1 MSRFTNYFSK
11 HVREKFTKEIELIE
25 INRAKGDFIFTYKV
39 LPFINLRVISKY
51 TATVIIDN
59 LEIDLPCEFKD
70 DIITVRLSETYFENR
85 PDNFTIQ
92 LFSFGQPMRIKK
104 RSNKNRTQY
113 IVNEKLYNIKV
124 KKDVHISKR
133 YMSLEFKNENV
144 EVNDVILQKDGIM
157 IKLNRDVDEETSLFL
172 SYPHK
177 FIELPTTLINKHTLK
192 VTGLENLTY
201 GISSFYLAQKE
212 NVYTMIGHLNEK
224 KELFTDFYAYTIDT
238 MPALTLSV
246 KEHILK
252 LREFYVSEITNN
264 IVTMKITPEQEILL
278 DHPSISIYNSKL
290 DTTKKI
296 ALSDDL
302 QAEIPIEDLIDGFTN
317 KKINFINSNIIYQI
331 DIQSAYI
338 EDEMLGRFRYEDEYL
353 TTHFYRRKDNYLGF
367 RVSRPRIKRRITD
380 IKNFK
385 LQGFIKGRNS
395 FHEVENVI
403 IFEDRHSQEMVV
415 NTINDKFN
423 YEIDAQEILN
433 IMGRDKTI
441 IDLYIGIRN
450 KEGKIVTRAKLP
462 YKNSNYKKDNFYDL
476 KIIKEKDRDVY
487 LLITT
492 TPFNNL
498 KIETFVVPKSVNT
511 NVERDRNIWL
521 LGERIDTAQENG
533 YQLFKYLQDKPVE
546 AYYVIDEESKD
557 YKKIM
562 HEENVLVFGSKKHYE
577 ISLKAGV
584 LLCTHDFENILPYK
598 PAKEFF
604 NYNETYKV
612 FLQHGVL
619 GRKPAEYHKKYY
631 DDPFDIFIV
640 SSDSEKYDVVV
651 NTMGYEENEVK
662 VTGLARFDRLPMNH
676 RGKDILLMP
685 TWRDWIN
692 TDERFLNSEY
702 YYRYKN
708 LLENER
714 LHDILEKYNV
724 NINFYPHYR
733 AQPFFNKELINTSEH
748 IRFIELGEKSVQELL
763 IDHALLITDYS
774 SVSFDF
780 TMMNKPVVYYHFDE
794 DRFFNRGILR
804 PVNETFLGDI
814 AETEELLV
822 SYIEASIKNNFE
834 TNVDDISEI
843 IKYRDHN
850 NCERIYEA
858 VKSQKNKL

>member
-177 FIELPTTLINKHTLK
+177 FIELPTTLINKNTLK

-238 MPALTLSV
+238 MPALTLNV
-246 KEHILK
+246 KEHIVK
-252 LREFYVSEITNN
+252 LREFYVSEINNN

-278 DHPSISIYNSKL
+278 ERPSISIYNTKL

-296 ALSDDL
+296 ALSDEL

-814 AETEELLV
+814 AETEELLI

>member
-51 TATVIIDN
+51 TASVIIDN
-59 LEIDLPCEFKD
+59 LEMDLPCEFKD
-70 DIITVRLSETYFENR
+70 DFITVRLSETYFKNR

-177 FIELPTTLINKHTLK
+177 FIELPTTLINKNTLK

-201 GISSFYLAQKE
+201 GVSNFYLAQKE
-212 NVYTMIGHLNEK
+212 NVYAMIGHLNEK

-238 MPALTLSV
+238 MPTLTLNV
-246 KEHILK
+246 KEHIVK

-264 IVTMKITPEQEILL
+264 NVTMKIKPAKEILL
-278 DHPSISIYNSKL
+278 EQPSISIYNTKL

-296 ALSDDL
+296 ALSEEL
-302 QAEIPIEDLIDGFTN
+302 QAEIPIEVLIDGFTN

-367 RVSRPRIKRRITD
+367 KVSRPRIKRRITD

-385 LQGFIKGRNS
+385 LQGFIKGRKS

-403 IFEDRHSQEMVV
+403 IFEDRHSKEMV
-415 NTINDKFN
+415 THPIGDKFN
-423 YEIDAQEILN
+423 YEIDAQEIIN
-433 IMGRDKTI
+433 IMSRDKTI

-450 KEGKIVTRAKLP
+450 KEGKIVVRAKLP

-476 KIIKEKDRDVY
+476 KIINEKDRDIY

-533 YQLFKYLQDKPVE
+533 YQLFKYLQDQPVE
-546 AYYVIDEESKD
+546 AYYVIDKESKD

-562 HEENVLVFGSKKHYE
+562 HEENVLVFGSEKHYE

-651 NTMGYEENEVK
+651 NTMGYKEDEVK

-676 RGKDILLMP
+676 KGKDILLMP

-692 TDERFLNSEY
+692 TDEKFLNSEY

-708 LLENER
+708 LLENKR

-748 IRFIELGEKSVQELL
+748 IRFITLGEKSVQELL

-814 AETEELLV
+814 AETEELLI

-858 VKSQKNKL
+858 VKSQK

>member
-59 LEIDLPCEFKD
+59 LERDLPCEFKD
-70 DIITVRLSETYFENR
+70 DIITVRLSETYFKNR

-177 FIELPTTLINKHTLK
+177 FIELPTTLINKNTLK

-201 GISSFYLAQKE
+201 GVSHFYLAQKE

-238 MPALTLSV
+238 MPTLTLNV
-246 KEHILK
+246 KEHIVK
-252 LREFYVSEITNN
+252 LREFYVIKIINN

-278 DHPSISIYNSKL
+278 EHPSISIYNTKL

-296 ALSDDL
+296 ALSEEL
-302 QAEIPIEDLIDGFTN
+302 EAEIPIEDLIDGFTN

-367 RVSRPRIKRRITD
+367 RVSRPRINRQITDIKNFKIQFYRRKDKYLEFRVNRRRNKRRITD

-415 NTINDKFN
+415 NTIDDKFN
-423 YEIDAQEILN
+423 YEIDAQEIIN
-433 IMGRDKTI
+433 IMSRDKTI

-450 KEGKIVTRAKLP
+450 KEGKI
-462 YKNSNYKKDNFYDL
+462 
-476 KIIKEKDRDVY
+476 
-487 LLITT
+487 
-492 TPFNNL
+492 
-498 KIETFVVPKSVNT
+498 
-511 NVERDRNIWL
+511 
-521 LGERIDTAQENG
+521 
-533 YQLFKYLQDKPVE
+533 
-546 AYYVIDEESKD
+546 
-557 YKKIM
+557 
-562 HEENVLVFGSKKHYE
+562 
-577 ISLKAGV
+577 
-584 LLCTHDFENILPYK
+584 
-598 PAKEFF
+598 
-604 NYNETYKV
+604 
-612 FLQHGVL
+612 
-619 GRKPAEYHKKYY
+619 
-631 DDPFDIFIV
+631 
-640 SSDSEKYDVVV
+640 
-651 NTMGYEENEVK
+651 
-662 VTGLARFDRLPMNH
+662 
-676 RGKDILLMP
+676 
-685 TWRDWIN
+685 
-692 TDERFLNSEY
+692 
-702 YYRYKN
+702 
-708 LLENER
+708 
-714 LHDILEKYNV
+714 
-724 NINFYPHYR
+724 
-733 AQPFFNKELINTSEH
+733 
-748 IRFIELGEKSVQELL
+748 
-763 IDHALLITDYS
+763 
-774 SVSFDF
+774 
-780 TMMNKPVVYYHFDE
+780 
-794 DRFFNRGILR
+794 
-804 PVNETFLGDI
+804 
-814 AETEELLV
+814 
-822 SYIEASIKNNFE
+822 
-834 TNVDDISEI
+834 
-843 IKYRDHN
+843 
-850 NCERIYEA
+850 
-858 VKSQKNKL
+858 

>member
-11 HVREKFTKEIELIE
+11 HVRERFTKEIELIE
-25 INRAKGDFIFTYKV
+25 INKSKGDFIFTYKV

-51 TATVIIDN
+51 TASVTIDN
-59 LEIDLPCEFKD
+59 LEMDLPCEFKD
-70 DIITVRLSETYFENR
+70 DIITVRLSETYFKNR

-92 LFSFGQPMRIKK
+92 LFSFGQPMRIKTRK
-104 RSNKNRTQY
+104 NKNRTQY
-113 IVNEKLYNIKV
+113 IVNGKLYNIKV

-133 YMSLEFKNENV
+133 YMSLDFKNENV

-177 FIELPTTLINKHTLK
+177 FIELPTTLINKNTLK

-201 GISSFYLAQKE
+201 GVSSFYFAQKE
-212 NVYTMIGHLNEK
+212 NVYTMNGHLNEK

-238 MPALTLSV
+238 MPALTLNV
-246 KEHILK
+246 KEHIVK
-252 LREFYVSEITNN
+252 LREFYVSEINN
-264 IVTMKITPEQEILL
+264 DIVTMKITPEQEILL
-278 DHPSISIYNSKL
+278 ERPSISIYNTKL

-296 ALSDDL
+296 ALSDEL

-433 IMGRDKTI
+433 IMSRDKTI

-533 YQLFKYLQDKPVE
+533 YQLFKYLQSQPVE

-562 HEENVLVFGSKKHYE
+562 HEENVLVFGSEKHYE

-598 PAKEFF
+598 PSKEFF

-651 NTMGYEENEVK
+651 NTMGYEEDEVK
-662 VTGLARFDRLPMNH
+662 VTGLARFDCLPMNH
-676 RGKDILLMP
+676 KGKDILLMP

-708 LLENER
+708 LLENKR
-714 LHDILEKYNV
+714 LHDILDKYNV

-748 IRFIELGEKSVQELL
+748 IRFITLGEKSVQELL

-780 TMMNKPVVYYHFDE
+780 TIMNKPVVYYHFDE

-814 AETEELLV
+814 AETEELLI
-822 SYIEASIKNNFE
+822 SYIEESIKNNFE
-834 TNVDDISEI
+834 TNVEDISEI

-858 VKSQKNKL
+858 VKKRMIK

>member
-177 FIELPTTLINKHTLK
+177 FIELPTTLINKNTLK

-415 NTINDKFN
+415 NTIDDKFN
-423 YEIDAQEILN
+423 YEIDAQEIIN
-433 IMGRDKTI
+433 IMSRDKTI

-450 KEGKIVTRAKLP
+450 KEGKIVVRAKLP

-562 HEENVLVFGSKKHYE
+562 HEENVLVFGSEKHYE

-651 NTMGYEENEVK
+651 NTMGYEEDEVK

-748 IRFIELGEKSVQELL
+748 IRFIALGEKSVQELL

-814 AETEELLV
+814 AETEELLI

>member
-177 FIELPTTLINKHTLK
+177 FIELPTTLINKNTLK

-238 MPALTLSV
+238 MPALTLNV
-246 KEHILK
+246 KEHIVK
-252 LREFYVSEITNN
+252 LREFYVSEINNN

-278 DHPSISIYNSKL
+278 ERPSISIYNTKL

-415 NTINDKFN
+415 NTIDDKFN
-423 YEIDAQEILN
+423 YEIDAQEIIN
-433 IMGRDKTI
+433 IMSRDKTI

-450 KEGKIVTRAKLP
+450 KEGKIVVRAKLP

-748 IRFIELGEKSVQELL
+748 IRFIALGEKSVQELL

-814 AETEELLV
+814 AETEELLI

>member
-1 MSRFTNYFSK
+1 MSRITNYFSK
-11 HVREKFTKEIELIE
+11 HIRERFTKEIELIE
-25 INRAKGDFIFTYKV
+25 INRDEGDFIFTYKV

-51 TATVIIDN
+51 TATVTIDD
-59 LEIDLPCEFKD
+59 LEMDLPCVFKD
-70 DIITVRLSETYFENR
+70 DIITVRLSENYFKNR

-92 LFSFGQPMRIKK
+92 LYSFGHPMRIKARK
-104 RSNKNRTQY
+104 NKNRTQY

-133 YMSLEFKNENV
+133 YMSLDFKNENV

-157 IKLNRDVDEETSLFL
+157 IKLNSDVDEETSLFL
-172 SYPHK
+172 SYPNK

-212 NVYTMIGHLNEK
+212 NVYSMDGHLEEK
-224 KELFTDFYAYTIDT
+224 KELFTDYYAYTINT
-238 MPALTLSV
+238 TPTLTLNV
-246 KEHILK
+246 KEHIVK

-264 IVTMKITPEQEILL
+264 IVTMKITPKEKILL
-278 DHPSISIYNSKL
+278 EHPSISIYNRKL

-296 ALSDDL
+296 ALSDEL
-302 QAEIPIEDLIDGFTN
+302 EAEIPIEDLIDGFTN
-317 KKINFINSNIIYQI
+317 KKINFINSNITYQI

-338 EDEMLGRFRYEDEYL
+338 EDDMLGRFRYEDEYL
-353 TTHFYRRKDNYLGF
+353 FTHFYRRKDNYLGF

-403 IFEDRHSQEMVV
+403 IFEDRHSQEMFVHS
-415 NTINDKFN
+415 IDDKFN
-423 YEIDAQEILN
+423 YKIDTQEIIN
-433 IMGRDKTI
+433 IMSRDKTI

-450 KEGKIVTRAKLP
+450 KKGKIVARAKLP

-476 KIIKEKDRDVY
+476 KIIKEKGRDVY

-498 KIETFVVPKSVNT
+498 KIETFVVPKSINT

-546 AYYVIDEESKD
+546 AYYVIDKESKD

-562 HEENVLVFGSKKHYE
+562 NEENVLAFGSKKHYE

-651 NTMGYEENEVK
+651 NTMGYEEDEVK

-708 LLENER
+708 LLENKR

-733 AQPFFNKELINTSEH
+733 AQAFFNKELINTSEH
-748 IRFIELGEKSVQELL
+748 IRFITLGEQSVQELL

-780 TMMNKPVVYYHFDE
+780 TIMNKPVIYYHFDE
-794 DRFFNRGILR
+794 DRFFNKGILR

-814 AETEELLV
+814 AETEDLLI

-834 TNVDDISEI
+834 TNVEDISEI

-858 VKSQKNKL
+858 VKSMF

>member
-11 HVREKFTKEIELIE
+11 HVRERFTKEIELIE
-25 INRAKGDFIFTYKV
+25 INKSKGDFIFTYKV

-51 TATVIIDN
+51 TASVTIDN
-59 LEIDLPCEFKD
+59 LEMDLPCEFKD
-70 DIITVRLSETYFENR
+70 DIITVRLSEAYFKNR

-415 NTINDKFN
+415 NTIDDKFN
-423 YEIDAQEILN
+423 YEIDAQEIIN
-433 IMGRDKTI
+433 IMSRDKTI

-450 KEGKIVTRAKLP
+450 KEGKIVVRAKLP

-498 KIETFVVPKSVNT
+498 KIETFVVPSFINT
-511 NVERDRNIWL
+511 NVERDKNVWL
-521 LGERIDTAQENG
+521 LGERTDTAQENG
-533 YQLFKYLQDKPVE
+533 YQLFKHLQDKPVE

-651 NTMGYEENEVK
+651 NTMGYEEDEVK
-662 VTGLARFDRLPMNH
+662 VTGLARFDNLPMNH
-676 RGKDILLMP
+676 KGKDIILMP

-708 LLENER
+708 LLENKR

-748 IRFIELGEKSVQELL
+748 IRFITLGEKSVQELL

-814 AETEELLV
+814 AETEELLI

-834 TNVDDISEI
+834 TNVEDISEI

-858 VKSQKNKL
+858 VKNEKNKL

>member
-51 TATVIIDN
+51 TATVTIDN
-59 LEIDLPCEFKD
+59 LEMDLPCEFKD
-70 DIITVRLSETYFENR
+70 DIITVRLSETYFKNR

-177 FIELPTTLINKHTLK
+177 FIELPTTLINKNTLK

-238 MPALTLSV
+238 MPALTLNV
-246 KEHILK
+246 KEHIVK
-252 LREFYVSEITNN
+252 LREFYVSEINNN

-353 TTHFYRRKDNYLGF
+353 TTHFYRRIDNYLGF

-423 YEIDAQEILN
+423 YEIDAQEIIN
-433 IMGRDKTI
+433 IMSRDKTI

-450 KEGKIVTRAKLP
+450 KEGKIVVRAKLP

-708 LLENER
+708 LLEN
-714 LHDILEKYNV
+714 
-724 NINFYPHYR
+724 
-733 AQPFFNKELINTSEH
+733 
-748 IRFIELGEKSVQELL
+748 
-763 IDHALLITDYS
+763 
-774 SVSFDF
+774 
-780 TMMNKPVVYYHFDE
+780 
-794 DRFFNRGILR
+794 
-804 PVNETFLGDI
+804 
-814 AETEELLV
+814 
-822 SYIEASIKNNFE
+822 
-834 TNVDDISEI
+834 
-843 IKYRDHN
+843 
-850 NCERIYEA
+850 
-858 VKSQKNKL
+858 

>member
-25 INRAKGDFIFTYKV
+25 INKSKGDFIFTYKV

-278 DHPSISIYNSKL
+278 ERPSISIYNSKL

-317 KKINFINSNIIYQI
+317 KKINFINSN
-331 DIQSAYI
+331 
-338 EDEMLGRFRYEDEYL
+338 
-353 TTHFYRRKDNYLGF
+353 T
-367 RVSRPRIKRRITD
+367 
-380 IKNFK
+380 
-385 LQGFIKGRNS
+385 
-395 FHEVENVI
+395 
-403 IFEDRHSQEMVV
+403 
-415 NTINDKFN
+415 
-423 YEIDAQEILN
+423 
-433 IMGRDKTI
+433 
-441 IDLYIGIRN
+441 
-450 KEGKIVTRAKLP
+450 
-462 YKNSNYKKDNFYDL
+462 
-476 KIIKEKDRDVY
+476 
-487 LLITT
+487 
-492 TPFNNL
+492 
-498 KIETFVVPKSVNT
+498 
-511 NVERDRNIWL
+511 
-521 LGERIDTAQENG
+521 
-533 YQLFKYLQDKPVE
+533 KPV
-546 AYYVIDEESKD
+546 
-557 YKKIM
+557 
-562 HEENVLVFGSKKHYE
+562 H
-577 ISLKAGV
+577 
-584 LLCTHDFENILPYK
+584 T
-598 PAKEFF
+598 
-604 NYNETYKV
+604 
-612 FLQHGVL
+612 L
-619 GRKPAEYHKKYY
+619 G
-631 DDPFDIFIV
+631 
-640 SSDSEKYDVVV
+640 
-651 NTMGYEENEVK
+651 
-662 VTGLARFDRLPMNH
+662 
-676 RGKDILLMP
+676 
-685 TWRDWIN
+685 
-692 TDERFLNSEY
+692 
-702 YYRYKN
+702 
-708 LLENER
+708 
-714 LHDILEKYNV
+714 
-724 NINFYPHYR
+724 
-733 AQPFFNKELINTSEH
+733 
-748 IRFIELGEKSVQELL
+748 
-763 IDHALLITDYS
+763 
-774 SVSFDF
+774 
-780 TMMNKPVVYYHFDE
+780 
-794 DRFFNRGILR
+794 
-804 PVNETFLGDI
+804 
-814 AETEELLV
+814 
-822 SYIEASIKNNFE
+822 
-834 TNVDDISEI
+834 
-843 IKYRDHN
+843 
-850 NCERIYEA
+850 
-858 VKSQKNKL
+858 

>member
-11 HVREKFTKEIELIE
+11 HVRERFTKEIELIE

-59 LEIDLPCEFKD
+59 LEMDLPCEFKD
-70 DIITVRLSETYFENR
+70 DIITVRLSETYFKNR

-177 FIELPTTLINKHTLK
+177 FIELPTTLINKNTLK

-201 GISSFYLAQKE
+201 GVSNFYLAQKE
-212 NVYTMIGHLNEK
+212 NVYAMIGHLNEK

-238 MPALTLSV
+238 MPTLTLNV
-246 KEHILK
+246 KEHIVK

-264 IVTMKITPEQEILL
+264 NVTMKIKPAKEILL
-278 DHPSISIYNSKL
+278 EQPSISIYNTKL

-302 QAEIPIEDLIDGFTN
+302 QAEIPIEVLIDGFTN

-367 RVSRPRIKRRITD
+367 KVSRPRIKRRITD

-385 LQGFIKGRNS
+385 LQGFIKGRKS

-403 IFEDRHSQEMVV
+403 IFEDRHSKEMV
-415 NTINDKFN
+415 THPIGDKFN
-423 YEIDAQEILN
+423 YEIDAQEIIN
-433 IMGRDKTI
+433 IMSRDKTI

-450 KEGKIVTRAKLP
+450 KEGKIVVRAKLP

-476 KIIKEKDRDVY
+476 KIINEKDRDIY

-533 YQLFKYLQDKPVE
+533 YQLFKYLQDQPVE
-546 AYYVIDEESKD
+546 AYYVIDKESKD

-562 HEENVLVFGSKKHYE
+562 HEENVLVFGSEKHYE

-651 NTMGYEENEVK
+651 NTMGYKEDEVK

-676 RGKDILLMP
+676 KGKDILLMP

-692 TDERFLNSEY
+692 TDEKFLNSEY

-708 LLENER
+708 LLENKR

-748 IRFIELGEKSVQELL
+748 IRFITLGEKSVQELL

-814 AETEELLV
+814 AETEELLI

-858 VKSQKNKL
+858 VKSQK

>member
-415 NTINDKFN
+415 NTIDDKFN
-423 YEIDAQEILN
+423 YEIDAQEIIN
-433 IMGRDKTI
+433 IMSRDKTI

-450 KEGKIVTRAKLP
+450 KEGKIVVRAKLP

-546 AYYVIDEESKD
+546 AYYVIDKESKD
-557 YKKIM
+557 YKNIM
-562 HEENVLVFGSKKHYE
+562 HEENVLVFGSEKHYE

-748 IRFIELGEKSVQELL
+748 IRFIALGEKSVQELL

>member
-11 HVREKFTKEIELIE
+11 HVRERFTKEIELIE

-51 TATVIIDN
+51 TASVTIDN
-59 LEIDLPCEFKD
+59 LEMDLPCEFKD
-70 DIITVRLSETYFENR
+70 DIITVRLSETYFKNR

-92 LFSFGQPMRIKK
+92 LFSFGQPMRIKSRK
-104 RSNKNRTQY
+104 NKNRTQY

-133 YMSLEFKNENV
+133 YMSLDFKNESV

-177 FIELPTTLINKHTLK
+177 FIELPTTLINKNTLK

-201 GISSFYLAQKE
+201 GFSSFYLAQKE
-212 NVYTMIGHLNEK
+212 NVYTMNGHLNEK

-238 MPALTLSV
+238 MPALTLNV
-246 KEHILK
+246 KEHIVK
-252 LREFYVSEITNN
+252 LHEFYVSEITNN
-264 IVTMKITPEQEILL
+264 TVTMKITPKENILL
-278 DHPSISIYNSKL
+278 EHPSISICNTKL

-338 EDEMLGRFRYEDEYL
+338 KDEMLGRFRYEDEYL

-385 LQGFIKGRNS
+385 LKGFIKGRKS

-415 NTINDKFN
+415 NPIDDKFN
-423 YEIDAQEILN
+423 YEIDAHEIIN
-433 IMGRDKTI
+433 IMSRDKTI

-450 KEGKIVTRAKLP
+450 KEGKIVARAKLP

-476 KIIKEKDRDVY
+476 KIIKQKNREVY

-533 YQLFKYLQDKPVE
+533 YQLFKYLQDKSVE

-651 NTMGYEENEVK
+651 NTMGYEEDEVK
-662 VTGLARFDRLPMNH
+662 VTGLARFDNLPMNH

-748 IRFIELGEKSVQELL
+748 IRFITLGEKSVQELL

-814 AETEELLV
+814 AETEELLI

-834 TNVDDISEI
+834 TNLDDISEI

-858 VKSQKNKL
+858 VISEKNKL